1 MVENRCLCSIVKR
14 IFQANIKRMQ
24 DLPIISVVYIV
35 SDVFEILH
43 VRLYDETPKQGKV
56 WVSKLSTST
65 KHQRVLSTTP
75 R

>member
-43 VRLYDETPKQGKV
+43 VRLYDESPE
-56 WVSKLSTST
+56 
-65 KHQRVLSTTP
+65 
-75 R
+75 